1 MFGLGPSPKSMAS
14 WALGG
19 PALLIYRPH
28 QPFQRLRLD
37 QTPVTLQK
45 VHGEPPDTQLAKV
58 RRKGMKISREPE
70 REHLVLGL
78 AEISTES
85 LMIIL
90 FLNLCA
96 LSLWGI
102 KAVY

>member
-1 MFGLGPSPKSMAS
+1 
-14 WALGG
+14 
-19 PALLIYRPH
+19 
-28 QPFQRLRLD
+28 
-37 QTPVTLQK
+37 
-45 VHGEPPDTQLAKV
+45 
-58 RRKGMKISREPE
+58 MKISREPE